1 MAATTHPATAL
12 TARALLTGAV
22 IGALLTPIR
31 ITGPQHM
38 AMLIPLCLAISVV
51 YKTIRCPDLR
61 DVPMSALLLCI
72 TIVLGMYAV
81 GVSVWLIFLILA

>member
-1 MAATTHPATAL
+1 MIAVLSSCVACAQAANV
-12 TARALLTGAV
+12 GA